1 MNLSQELPVEHEE
14 LISGKRRASGG
25 AQKSP
30 LAKLHSRDIAVTAAI
45 LRTKAFQ
52 LGAFGNE
59 WPERLTIVTKWRPLD
74 SGGIDDLKEWRE
86 SVKEP
91 VLIAR
96 SVSLLAS

>member
-1 MNLSQELPVEHEE
+1 MPVEHEE

-52 LGAFGNE
+52 LGAFGE
-59 WPERLTIVTKWRPLD
+59 WPQRLTIGTKLRRLD
-74 SGGIDDLKEWRE
+74 SGGIDDLKEWRD

-91 VLIAR
+91 VLIVS
-96 SVSLLAS
+96 SVGLLAS